1 MAKNNALNFNLPS
14 ADDLFSTEE
23 SRAEARLE
31 KVINLNPSEISD
43 FPNHPFKVRMDAAM
57 QEMTESV
64 KQYGVLVPALVR
76 PKPDGGYEMVAGHR
90 RKKAAEL
97 ANLTEI
103 PCIVRQLTDDEATI
117 IMVDSNLQREQIL
130 PSAKGTISG
139 KEFMERVFREE
150 HMPHAMVVGIVQ
162 AITTTL
168 GDWLAKGYTVEIE
181 GLGFFSTTLKC
192 THPVMNKKEVRAE
205 SVKMST
211 VKFRPGIEFKR
222 YVAGKM
228 ELERADK
235 RFFPDK
241 PKAMGDMVAREKSM
255 MDFLEAN
262 VCITRAEYSRLV
274 HVTARRASRDLQ
286 TFIDSGVIRKR
297 GAGRSVVYVKG

>member
-1 MAKNNALNFNLPS
+1 MS
-14 ADDLFSTEE
+14 AYYDLYETPVPEGEE
-23 SRAEARLE
+23 PKSLHAR
-31 KVINLNPSEISD
+31 VCS
-43 FPNHPFKVRMDAAM
+43 
-57 QEMTESV
+57 
-64 KQYGVLVPALVR
+64 
-76 PKPDGGYEMVAGHR
+76 
-90 RKKAAEL
+90 
-97 ANLTEI
+97 
-103 PCIVRQLTDDEATI
+103 
-117 IMVDSNLQREQIL
+117 
-130 PSAKGTISG
+130 KGTISG

-286 TFIDSGVIRKR
+286 TFIDSCHGRAYIQHGQHRYQEGGQHHPLAAVACNEQVTEAGQQDNQDEQSHIPHVQADQQAGPLGRQHR
-297 GAGRSVVYVKG
+297 GDPAS

>member
-1 MAKNNALNFNLPS
+1 MS
-14 ADDLFSTEE
+14 AYYDLYETPVPEGEE
-23 SRAEARLE
+23 PKSLHAR
-31 KVINLNPSEISD
+31 VCS
-43 FPNHPFKVRMDAAM
+43 
-57 QEMTESV
+57 
-64 KQYGVLVPALVR
+64 
-76 PKPDGGYEMVAGHR
+76 
-90 RKKAAEL
+90 
-97 ANLTEI
+97 
-103 PCIVRQLTDDEATI
+103 
-117 IMVDSNLQREQIL
+117 
-130 PSAKGTISG
+130 KGTISG

-255 MDFLEAN
+255 MAFFWK
-262 VCITRAEYSRLV
+262 
-274 HVTARRASRDLQ
+274 Q
-286 TFIDSGVIRKR
+286 
-297 GAGRSVVYVKG
+297 VKGAVDAGAESLYLAMFDEIDEGTAFFKCTNTPPVGESSFITYEGEAPDHYLWLAGEAAKYLRGELRSSRMPVR